1 MAGLSQDAQKSAISA
16 YVKSQF
22 PQSMYEVASIERKTS
37 TLDGKETDYLFVT
50 LKNS

>member
-1 MAGLSQDAQKSAISA
+1 MADLSEDAQKNAINA
-16 YVKSQF
+16 FVRSQLRQ
-22 PQSMYEVASIERKTS
+22 PMYEVDFIKRKTD